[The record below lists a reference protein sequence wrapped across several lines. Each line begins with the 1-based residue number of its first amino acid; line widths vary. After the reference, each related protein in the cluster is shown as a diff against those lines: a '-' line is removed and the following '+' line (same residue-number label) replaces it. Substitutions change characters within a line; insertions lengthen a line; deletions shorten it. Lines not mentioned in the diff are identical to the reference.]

1 MKYDRD
7 FLENVHNDI
16 KADMAAIGLVPHYR
30 NGNLLTLPQNSY
42 GCDFC
47 TLRYWRK
54 NDMALIEMTKGSYNY
69 SCLEVRVTNNRLYI
83 SIWFGEHHKKD
94 KLILSS
100 RKNEIIDKRNEYTNY
115 KWVDENGTLA
125 PTDEKL
131 IQWLCETSHET
142 VFRKELASYNK
153 DAVVSEMRHLKEYL
167 DILL

>member
-1 MKYDRD
+1 MKYDRE

-16 KADMAAIGLVPHYR
+16 KADMEAIGLVPHYR
-30 NGNLLTLPQNSY
+30 HRNLLTLPQNSY

-47 TLRYWRK
+47 ALRYWRK

-69 SCLEVRVTNNRLYI
+69 SCLEVRVTNNKLYI
-83 SIWFGEHHKKD
+83 SIWFGEHNKKD
-94 KLILSS
+94 KLKQSS
-100 RKNEIIDKRNEYTNY
+100 HKNDIKSKRKEYPEY
-115 KWVDENGTLA
+115 IWADEKGTLA

-142 VFRKELASYNK
+142 VFRKELTSYNK
-153 DAVVSEMRHLKEYL
+153 EDIVTEMTHLKEYL

>member
-1 MKYDRD
+1 MKYDRE

-16 KADMAAIGLVPHYR
+16 KADMEAIGLVPHYR
-30 NGNLLTLPQNSY
+30 RGNLLTLLQNSY

-47 TLRYWRK
+47 ALRYWRK

-83 SIWFGEHHKKD
+83 SIWFGDIHKKN
-94 KLILSS
+94 KQLFSS
-100 RKNEIIDKRNEYTNY
+100 RKNDIISKCKEYPEYTWANE
-115 KWVDENGTLA
+115 KGTLA

-142 VFRKELASYNK
+142 VFRKELTSYNK
-153 DAVVSEMRHLKEYL
+153 DVIVLEMKHLKEYL
-167 DILL
+167 DVLL